1 MLKKYLI
8 IGVVVFVAI
17 IVIIIMMTNLFNKN
31 LIPQKMKDKPNKSIL
46 DELVSNVITKKN
58 IYGAVFYVSSDDNSI
73 DLISASGNIKEDSQY
88 YIASIN
94 KFFVSAI
101 ILKLYTE
108 NKLDLDDKIS
118 KYLPEE
124 VVRKLHVH
132 KGKDYSNDLSIVH
145 LMSHTSGLPCYLTDK
160 QANGKKAMDDLE
172 AGVDQSWPIEKV
184 IQEVKRMK
192 THFPPGKEGR
202 AKYSDTN
209 YQILGLIIENIT
221 GEPVN
226 IVLKNLFQE
235 LNLTNTYVYE
245 DVNDKNFVPIRY
257 KSETIHIPLFLNST
271 QNDIIS
277 TAKDQMTFLKAFF
290 SGYFFPK
297 ERLKELERWNNIF
310 FPFKYGVGIQK
321 FYMPRIFSPFHS
333 VPDMVGHCGSTGS
346 VAFYVP
352 DMDLYITGSINQQAR
367 PNIAFQ
373 TMIKIINEMK

>member
-1 MLKKYLI
+1 ME
-8 IGVVVFVAI
+8 
-17 IVIIIMMTNLFNKN
+17 
-31 LIPQKMKDKPNKSIL
+31 KMKDKLSKSIL
-46 DELVSNVITKKN
+46 NQLVSNVITKKN
-58 IYGAVFYVSSDDNSI
+58 IYGAVFYVLSDDNSI

-94 KFFVSAI
+94 KFIVSAI

-108 NKLDLDDKIS
+108 NKLDLEDKIS

-124 VVRKLHVH
+124 VVRGLHLY
-132 KGKDYSNDLSIVH
+132 KGKDYSNSLTISH
-145 LMSHTSGLPCYLTDK
+145 LMSHTSGLPCYLTDE
-160 QANGKKAMDDLE
+160 QANGKTAIKELE
-172 AGVDQSWPIEKV
+172 AGIDQAWPIDKV
-184 IQEVKRMK
+184 IQEAKKMK

-209 YQILGLIIENIT
+209 HQILSLIIENIT

-226 IVLKNLFQE
+226 IVLKDVLQE
-235 LNLTNTYVYE
+235 LNLANTYVLE
-245 DVNDKNFVPIRY
+245 DANDNDFVPIRY
-257 KSETIHIPLFLNST
+257 ESEEIHIPLFLTST

-297 ERLKELERWNNIF
+297 ERLNELEKWNNIF
-310 FPFKYGVGIQK
+310 FPFKYGIGIQR
-321 FYMPRIFSPFHS
+321 FYMPRILSPFHP
-333 VPDMVGHCGSTGS
+333 VPDMLGHSGSTGS

-352 DMDLYITGSINQQAR
+352 EMDLYITGSINQQAS

-373 TMIKIINEMK
+373 TMIKITNKLR